1 MNCTAFSKGA
11 SASGSQYYREFLMYC
26 ITRLSVCI
34 GECKQTASTDDK
46 ALETFKLLRG
56 ENVILLWYVVT
67 KLLMEAGTTFFRW
80 ILFEYQIL
88 IARYS
93 FFKWVK
99 IMYEFFFMGAKQLP
113 QNSWTCTNGTLQFE
127 QLWKSH
133 LKILVLSRYNSEK

>member
-46 ALETFKLLRG
+46 ALESSKLLRG
-56 ENVILLWYVVT
+56 ENVILLWYIVT
-67 KLLMEAGTTFFRW
+67 KLLMEAGTTFFSVNIIW
-80 ILFEYQIL
+80 ISNSDCWVFIL
-88 IARYS
+88 LMG
-93 FFKWVK
+93 KGWVL
-99 IMYEFFFMGAKQLP
+99 IFFMGENQVS

-133 LKILVLSRYNSEK
+133 LKILVLSRYNSKK